1 MAITL
6 SILVAVVLV
15 MIGIPFWISLGLATA
30 ALLWS
35 TGVMPMQL
43 IGEALFEG
51 VDSFALIAIPL
62 FVLTGDV
69 MVRSGLAHKLLNFA
83 EASFGS
89 FRSGFGTA
97 TVMGC
102 GLFACISGS
111 DAADAAA
118 IGRITMDR
126 LQEKGYPKPYA
137 CALVASGACTGILI
151 PPSIAYIIIGL
162 VLGIS
167 SSTLFQAAFVP
178 GVMILAAVMITN
190 ALMNRIRGYE
200 KTSGRFSLGHWFRSL
215 NEAKWALLIPFI
227 ILGGIYSGV
236 FTPTESA
243 AVAAFVALVIGMLQQ
258 KIALADFPAM
268 LGASARVCG
277 VVLPIIA
284 VALLFA
290 QALTVVDV
298 PQAFVAGMM
307 AFAGSIPFV
316 DAKTAVIL
324 LMLLIW
330 VIAGCFMETGPNIV
344 VLGPLMLPLA
354 KQIGMD
360 PIHFCVFM
368 ITTLGLGFITP
379 PFGLNLFVMSGLTRT
394 PVTAIAR
401 EALPFVAAMIVVSAL
416 IGFIPAISLFT
427 LR

>member
-6 SILVAVVLV
+6 SLLLIVLLVL
-15 MIGIPFWISLGLATA
+15 IGIPFWISIGLGTVT
-30 ALLWS
+30 LLWT
-35 TGVMPMQL
+35 TGALPMTL
-43 IGEALFEG
+43 VGDGLFEG

-69 MVRSGLAHKLLNFA
+69 MVRSGLAYRLLNFA

-89 FRSGFGTA
+89 FRSGFGSA

-118 IGRITMDR
+118 IGRITMDK
-126 LQEKGYPKPYA
+126 LQEKGYPKDYA

-178 GVMILAAVMITN
+178 GVMILAAVMMTN
-190 ALMNRIRGYE
+190 AIMNRIRGYE
-200 KTSGRFSLGHWFRSL
+200 VSTGKFSLTAWLNAL

-227 ILGGIYSGV
+227 ILGGIYSGI

-243 AVAAFVALVIGMLQQ
+243 AVAAFTALVIGMSQNQ
-258 KIALADFPAM
+258 IKLADFPNM

-298 PQAFVAGMM
+298 PQRFVAFVTS
-307 AFAGSIPFV
+307 FATT
-316 DAKTAVIL
+316 KTSVIL

-330 VIAGCFMETGPNIV
+330 IIAGMFMETGPNIV
-344 VLGPLMLPLA
+344 VLGPLMKPLA
-354 KQIGMD
+354 DKIGMD
-360 PIHFCVFM
+360 PIHFCIFM

-394 PVTAIAR
+394 PITAIAKQ
-401 EALPFVAAMIVVSAL
+401 AIPFVLAMVLVAAL
-416 IGFIPAISLFT
+416 IGFVPELSLFT
-427 LR
+427 LRR

>member
-1 MAITL
+1 MAVTL
-6 SILVAVVLV
+6 SLLLVVALLLV
-15 MIGIPFWISLGLATA
+15 GVPFWVTLGLGTFSI
-30 ALLWS
+30 LW
-35 TGVMPMQL
+35 TTKVLPLTL
-43 IGEALFEG
+43 IGEGLFEG

-69 MVRSGLAHKLLNFA
+69 MVRSRLAYKLLNFA
-83 EASFGS
+83 EATFGS
-89 FRSGFGTA
+89 LRSGFGTS

-126 LQEKGYPKPYA
+126 LVEKGYPKPYA

-167 SSTLFQAAFVP
+167 SSTLFIAAFVP
-178 GVMILAAVMITN
+178 GVMVLVAVIGTN
-190 ALMNRIRGYE
+190 VIVNRIRGYE
-200 KTSGRFSLGHWFRSL
+200 NTTGSFSFVRWLTAL
-215 NEAKWALLIPFI
+215 NEAKWALAIPFI

-243 AVAAFVALVIGMLQQ
+243 AVAVAVALVIGLVQRTLSL
-258 KIALADFPAM
+258 KDFPAM
-268 LGASARVCG
+268 LGTSARVCG

-284 VALLFA
+284 VALLFS

-298 PQAFVAGMM
+298 PQRFVAFILSFGTDK
-307 AFAGSIPFV
+307 STI
-316 DAKTAVIL
+316 IL

-330 VIAGCFMETGPNIV
+330 IIAGMFMETGPNIV
-344 VLGPLMLPLA
+344 VLGPLLYPLA
-354 KQIGMD
+354 QKIGMD

-379 PFGLNLFVMSGLTRT
+379 PFGLNLFVMAGLTRT
-394 PVTAIAR
+394 PITAIAR
-401 EALPFVAAMIVVSAL
+401 EALPFVLAMILVSAT
-416 IGFIPAISLFT
+416 IGFVPQISLFA
-427 LR
+427 LGR

>member
-1 MAITL
+1 VAVAL
-6 SILVAVVLV
+6 SILLAVGLLALAV
-15 MIGIPFWISLGLATA
+15 PFWIAMGLGTVAMLVSTQ
-30 ALLWS
+30 ALPL
-35 TGVMPMQL
+35 TL
-43 IGEALFEG
+43 LGEALFEG

-62 FVLTGDV
+62 FILTGDV
-69 MVRSGLAHKLLNFA
+69 MVRSGLAYRLLDFA
-83 EASFGS
+83 EATFGS
-89 FRSGFGTA
+89 LRSGFGTS

-118 IGRITMDR
+118 VGRITMDR
-126 LQEKGYPKPYA
+126 LVKVGYPKPYA

-167 SSTLFQAAFVP
+167 STTLFQAAFVP
-178 GVMILAAVMITN
+178 GVMVLVSVILTN
-190 ALMNRIRGYE
+190 ALVNRIRGYE
-200 KTSGRFSLGHWFRSL
+200 RSTDRFSWARWWRTLYD
-215 NEAKWALLIPFI
+215 AKWALLVPVV

-243 AVAAFVALVIGMLQQ
+243 AVAVAAALLIG
-258 KIALADFPAM
+258 LAQRTLTLKDFPDM
-268 LGASARVCG
+268 LGTSARVCG

-290 QALTVVDV
+290 QALTVLDV
-298 PQAFVAGMM
+298 PQRFVELVLGI
-307 AFAGSIPFV
+307 SSEPRV
-316 DAKTAVIL
+316 VVL

-330 VIAGCFMETGPNIV
+330 VVAGMFMETGPNIV

-354 KQIGMD
+354 QRIGMD

-394 PVTAIAR
+394 PIVAIAR
-401 EALPFVAAMIVVSAL
+401 QAVPFVLAMILVSAL
-416 IGFIPAISLFT
+416 IGYVPSLSLFAVK
-427 LR
+427 

>member
-6 SILVAVVLV
+6 SLLLIVGLLVVGV
-15 MIGIPFWISLGLATA
+15 PFWVSLGLGTTVMLATTS
-30 ALLWS
+30 ALPL
-35 TGVMPMQL
+35 TL

-62 FVLTGDV
+62 FILTGDI
-69 MVRSGLAHKLLNFA
+69 MVRSKLAYDLLDFA
-83 EASFGS
+83 EATFGS
-89 FRSGFGTA
+89 LKSGFGTS

-118 IGRITMDR
+118 IGRITMAR
-126 LQEKGYPKPYA
+126 LQERGYPKAYA

-178 GVMILAAVMITN
+178 GVIILLSVIITN
-190 ALMNRIRGYE
+190 VIVNKFKSYE
-200 KTSGRFSLGHWFRSL
+200 NSIGKFSLSRWLTAL
-215 NEAKWALLIPFI
+215 NKAKYALSIPII
-227 ILGGIYSGV
+227 ILGGIYSGI

-243 AVAAFVALVIGMLQQ
+243 AVAAAVAIIFGMVQGRLQITQ
-258 KIALADFPAM
+258 FPAM
-268 LGASARVCG
+268 LGTSARVCG
-277 VVLPIIA
+277 VILPIIA

-290 QALTVVDV
+290 QALTVMDV
-298 PQAFVAGMM
+298 PQKFVALVMD
-307 AFAGSIPFV
+307 FADSP
-316 DAKTAVIL
+316 TEVIL
-324 LMLLIW
+324 LMLVIL
-330 VIAGCFMETGPNIV
+330 VIAGCVMETGPNIV
-344 VLGPLMLPLA
+344 VLGPLLMPLA
-354 KQIGMD
+354 QKIGMD
-360 PIHFCVFM
+360 PIHFCIFM
-368 ITTLGLGFITP
+368 VTTLGLGFITP

-394 PVTAIAR
+394 PVAQIAKH
-401 EALPFVAAMIVVSAL
+401 AFPFVIAMLFASAL
-416 IGFIPAISLFT
+416 IGFVPSISLFT

>member
-1 MAITL
+1 MAISL
-6 SILVAVVLV
+6 SILLAVVLV
-15 MIGIPFWISLGLATA
+15 MVGIPFWVSLGLGTA

-35 TGVMPMQL
+35 TGAMPLQL

-62 FVLTGDV
+62 FILTGDV
-69 MVRSGLAHKLLNFA
+69 MVRSGLAYRLLDFA

-89 FRSGFGTA
+89 LRSGFGSA

-137 CALVASGACTGILI
+137 CALVAAGACTGILI

-167 SSTLFQAAFVP
+167 SSTLFQVAFVP
-178 GVMILAAVMITN
+178 GVMILASVMITN
-190 ALMNRIRGYE
+190 AIVNRIHGYE
-200 KTSGRFSLGHWFRSL
+200 RGGAKFSLLRWFTAL
-215 NEAKWALLIPFI
+215 NAAKWALLIPFI
-227 ILGGIYSGV
+227 ILGGIYSGI

-243 AVAAFVALVIGMLQQ
+243 AVAAFVALVIGMLQ
-258 KIALADFPAM
+258 KRIALADFPAM

-298 PQAFVAGMM
+298 PQKFVAGVMGL
-307 AFAGSIPFV
+307 ATSIPFV
-316 DAKTAVIL
+316 DSKTAVIL
-324 LMLLIW
+324 MMLVIW

-401 EALPFVAAMIVVSAL
+401 EALPFVVAMIVVAAL
-416 IGFIPAISLFT
+416 IGFVPAISLFT
-427 LR
+427 LK

>member
-1 MAITL
+1 MAVTL
-6 SILVAVVLV
+6 SLLLIFALLAL
-15 MIGIPFWISLGLATA
+15 GIPFWVSLGLGTVAM
-30 ALLWS
+30 LSS
-35 TGVMPMQL
+35 TQVLPL
-43 IGEALFEG
+43 SLVGEALFDG

-62 FVLTGDV
+62 FILTGDV
-69 MVRSGLAHKLLNFA
+69 MVRSGLAYRLLSFA
-83 EASFGS
+83 EATFGS
-89 FRSGFGTA
+89 LRSGFGTS

-126 LQEKGYPKPYA
+126 LQEKGYPKAYA

-151 PPSIAYIIIGL
+151 PPSIAYIVIGL

-167 SSTLFQAAFVP
+167 SSTLFQAAFIP
-178 GVMILAAVMITN
+178 GVMVLCSVILTN
-190 ALMNRIRGYE
+190 VLVNRWRNYE
-200 KTSGRFSLGHWFRSL
+200 HTMGAFSWSRWLRAL
-215 NEAKWALLIPFI
+215 NEAKWALMIPCI

-243 AVAAFVALVIGMLQQ
+243 AVAAAVAVIIGLLQRT
-258 KIALADFPAM
+258 ISLSDFPAM

-277 VVLPIIA
+277 VILPIIA

-290 QALTVVDV
+290 QALTVLDV
-298 PQAFVAGMM
+298 PQHFVEWVMSFGAGR
-307 AFAGSIPFV
+307 
-316 DAKTAVIL
+316 TEVIL
-324 LMLLIW
+324 LMLAIW
-330 VIAGCFMETGPNIV
+330 IVAGCVMETGPNIV
-344 VLGPLMLPLA
+344 VLGPLLLPLA
-354 KQIGMD
+354 QKVGLD
-360 PIHFCVFM
+360 PVHFCIFM

-394 PVTAIAR
+394 PVGAIAR
-401 EALPFVAAMIVVSAL
+401 EAFPFVIGMIIVSAL
-416 IGFIPAISLFT
+416 IGFIPEISMFT